1 MCDEPARGQSS
12 RYLTDP
18 KVSCPPSGCALLSG
32 VKYHCRVQTQ
42 RAQRGGLSR
51 HSSGQGSRN
60 LPPSPP
66 HSPGGG
72 LRSWDSGLSPVTDC
86 SLKYPLLDPVYS
98 ERGLAETLMGI
109 LQGPRSFGGLGVA
122 PRMWGRGEGCLFLHP
137 HRKFCSPLLPSGWS
151 WLLCS
156 QLLSQRPRAEGA
168 SEDISGLPA
177 DSPLPTPFS
186 LIPPLSRREAALA
199 EG

>member
-86 SLKYPLLDPVYS
+86 SLKYPLLDPIYS

-109 LQGPRSFGGLGVA
+109 LQGPRGFGGLGVA

-137 HRKFCSPLLPSGWS
+137 LFSPAGGAGCSAVSSSASAPGLKGPLRTSRGYQQTVLF
-151 WLLCS
+151 
-156 QLLSQRPRAEGA
+156 
-168 SEDISGLPA
+168 
-177 DSPLPTPFS
+177 PLPFH
-186 LIPPLSRREAALA
+186 
-199 EG
+199 